1 MRQHVDAV
9 LNGRALA
16 WLALGSVVVM
26 LAALRAEAAL
36 AFALGLA
43 GGLSLAGSV

>member
-1 MRQHVDAV
+1 V
-9 LNGRALA
+9 LNARALA
-16 WLALGSVVVM
+16 WLALGGGVAL

-36 AFALGLA
+36 AVAIGLA